1 MDDFVYRY
9 GNALYINLTNRCP
22 NSCYF
27 CVRNFT
33 DQLGDASCLWLG
45 KEPNSTEVEQL
56 CRGKVADCK
65 EIVFCGYG
73 EPTCRMDVLT
83 KVAASLR
90 DLGLPLRLNTNG
102 LGSLINNRNIVHE
115 LADVLDSVSVSLN
128 AENSVI
134 YQKICQSVYGESA
147 FNSVLDFIRDC
158 KKTSLDVATSVVDI
172 PEIDKDACKKLAVS
186 LGVSLRIRSY
196 GQ

>member
-1 MDDFVYRY
+1 MNDFVYRY

-33 DQLGDASCLWLG
+33 DQLGDASCLWLD
-45 KEPNSTEVEQL
+45 KEPDYAEVEQL
-56 CRGKVADCK
+56 CREKVAGCK

-83 KVAASLR
+83 KVAVSLR

-102 LGSLINNRNIVHE
+102 LGSLINSRDIVPE

-134 YQKICQSVYGESA
+134 YQKICQSIYGESA
-147 FNSVLDFIRDC
+147 FNSVLDFIRNC
-158 KKTSLDVATSVVDI
+158 KRTSLDVAASVVDV
-172 PEIDKDACKKLAVS
+172 PEIDKEACKKLATS
-186 LGVSLRIRSY
+186 LGVILRIRSY
-196 GQ
+196 G